1 MPLEKFYKDTV
12 LNVIDTMAIIGGIF
26 DKNRRRDGEYID
38 LAEEAV
44 GMTSTEGQIQ
54 VKVAELQNY
63 DDLKDFSEFIYGGH
77 ILLLDLNQISSD
89 DMELERSTNELKRVV
104 QDIDGDIAG
113 LGRNWLI
120 VTPSGVKI
128 DRRKMRGTF

>member
-1 MPLEKFYKDTV
+1 
-12 LNVIDTMAIIGGIF
+12 MAIIGGIF
-26 DKNRRRDGEYID
+26 DRNKRRDGEYID
-38 LAEEAV
+38 LSEEAA
-44 GMTSTEGQIQ
+44 GTASTEGKMQ

-77 ILLLDLNQISSD
+77 ILLLDLGPLSSD
-89 DMELERSTNELKRVV
+89 DMEVERSTNELKRVV

-120 VTPSGVKI
+120 VTPNGVKI
-128 DRRKMRGTF
+128 DRRKMRGSF